1 MTLRRWKYGRTAEPA
16 SAPAQR
22 EALLFCK
29 KEARNFCLF
38 SGVDCK
44 LADVTALL
52 QIAGA
57 ETYLEI
63 QLEVARDPATLA
75 CAAIEFGATPQ

>member
-1 MTLRRWKYGRTAEPA
+1 M
-16 SAPAQR
+16 
-22 EALLFCK
+22 
-29 KEARNFCLF
+29 
-38 SGVDCK
+38 DCK

-57 ETYLEI
+57 ETYVEI
-63 QLEVARDPATLA
+63 QLEVVRDPATLA